1 MTRSL
6 RVFVRHTKQS
16 LESLVDR
23 KISQQGIKKLSII
36 FFIFLKII
44 KLIFV
49 TCKEILPLLKLFY
62 SYTTILKK

>member
-6 RVFVRHTKQS
+6 RVFIRHTKQS
-16 LESLVDR
+16 LVSR
-23 KISQQGIKKLSII
+23 KVSQQGIKKLSII

-49 TCKEILPLLKLFY
+49 TCKEILPLLKLRL
-62 SYTTILKK
+62 SVR